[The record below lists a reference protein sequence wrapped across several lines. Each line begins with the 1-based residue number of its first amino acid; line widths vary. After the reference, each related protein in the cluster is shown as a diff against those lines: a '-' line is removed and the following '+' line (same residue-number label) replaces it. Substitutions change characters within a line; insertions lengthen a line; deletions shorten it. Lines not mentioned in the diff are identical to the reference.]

1 MNYPKDEELYDA
13 ALEAMSLIVSHG
25 DTHNYPNMIK
35 NLLRKVLT
43 LEPLF
48 AGFMEERSYDV
59 ATPLA
64 NLFVIFGEVLI
75 AFFYILS
82 FFFFTNFF

>member
-1 MNYPKDEELYDA
+1 MYDA
-13 ALEAMSLIVSHG
+13 TLEAMSLIVSHG

-35 NLLRKVLT
+35 NMLKKVLT

-48 AGFMEERSYDV
+48 NGFMEERSFDI

-64 NLFVIFGEVLI
+64 NLFVIFGEVIVEINKKTIFHL
-75 AFFYILS
+75 
-82 FFFFTNFF
+82 